1 MNYYCTDWITLFC
14 NLIAIWLIGNG
25 KKHGFVFGMIACTAD
40 FTFGYLAQSSAI
52 MAGAILFTAF
62 NIRAFYK
69 WKKLNIEETDGNQK
83 QGRERIQA
91 DQPEPGE
98 EGTEAVE

>member
-1 MNYYCTDWITLFC
+1 MDYYFTDWITLLC

-25 KKHGFVFGMIACTAD
+25 KKHGFIFGLVACSAD
-40 FTFGYLAQSSAI
+40 FAFGYLAQSSAI
-52 MAGAILFTAF
+52 MAGSLLFTIF

-69 WKKLNIEETDGNQK
+69 WKKLNIEEDNGNQE
-83 QGRERIQA
+83 QGRVSLQI

>member
-1 MNYYCTDWITLFC
+1 MNYYGTDWVTLLC

-25 KKHGFVFGMIACTAD
+25 RKHGFIFGLMACSAD
-40 FTFGYLAQSSAI
+40 FAFGYLAQSSAI
-52 MAGAILFTAF
+52 MAGSLLFTVF

-69 WKKLNIEETDGNQK
+69 WKKLNIEEDNGDQE
-83 QGRERIQA
+83 QGRVSVQINQS
-91 DQPEPGE
+91 QPGE

>member
-1 MNYYCTDWITLFC
+1 MNYYCTDWITLLC

-25 KKHGFVFGMIACTAD
+25 KKYGFVFGMVACTAD
-40 FTFGYLAQSSAI
+40 FAFGYLAQSSAI
-52 MAGAILFTAF
+52 MAGSILFTMF

-69 WKKLNIEETDGNQK
+69 WKKLKIEENNGNQE

-91 DQPEPGE
+91 DQPQPGE